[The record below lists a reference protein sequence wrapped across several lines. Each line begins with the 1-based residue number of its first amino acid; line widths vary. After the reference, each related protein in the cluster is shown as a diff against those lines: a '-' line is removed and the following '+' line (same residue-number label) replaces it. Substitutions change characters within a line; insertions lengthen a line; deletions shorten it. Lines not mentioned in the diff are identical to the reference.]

1 MRTVTFLITVRSP
14 EVVIRTA
21 IIPPKC
27 SRHGSSIRDVEIA
40 CTISVIRIVE
50 STLSTRLDRRLLHLC
65 VGTFVRTCVTLSH
78 RWDSDSTLMY
88 VLASTK
94 ELVPSENSG
103 ENVALEIFNQPRQVW
118 IVLVE
123 LVKFGRRNTGETLL
137 ADRVLG
143 LLLLE
148 VDGTYNVCTDCI

>member
-1 MRTVTFLITVRSP
+1 
-14 EVVIRTA
+14 
-21 IIPPKC
+21 
-27 SRHGSSIRDVEIA
+27 
-40 CTISVIRIVE
+40 
-50 STLSTRLDRRLLHLC
+50 
-65 VGTFVRTCVTLSH
+65 
-78 RWDSDSTLMY
+78 MY

-123 LVKFGRRNTGETLL
+123 LVKFGRRNTGEALL

-148 VDGTYNVCTDCI
+148 VERITYAPIVFKNKSYFDEYVVNACYYLVSIIKKISMLSCYC